1 MLWSEEI
8 DGKELHG
15 AAGGDLEPRESAVSC
30 ASSTQGQDIN
40 STSIYGCGIILF
52 LKG

>member
-15 AAGGDLEPRESAVSC
+15 AAGGDLEPRESAVFC
-30 ASSTQGQDIN
+30 ASSTQGQD
-40 STSIYGCGIILF
+40 SIYGCGIILF